1 MLAYAAALMI
11 VFLISGLTVVVRRG
25 FNEII
30 RGLESI
36 DARLAQLEANTAS
49 RPQP

>member
-1 MLAYAAALMI
+1 MLGYAAALMI

-25 FNEII
+25 LNEII
-30 RGLESI
+30 GGLESI
-36 DARLAQLEANTAS
+36 DARLAHLEASAAS